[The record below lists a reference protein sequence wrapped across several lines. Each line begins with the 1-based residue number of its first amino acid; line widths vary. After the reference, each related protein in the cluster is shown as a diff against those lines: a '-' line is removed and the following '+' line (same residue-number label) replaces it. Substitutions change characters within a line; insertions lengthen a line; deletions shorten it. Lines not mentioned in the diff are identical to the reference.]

1 MNDFIETNKA
11 VKALSNN
18 QRDIKFVILGK
29 SINLRMCFT
38 QKTMSIAN
46 FFSEDPNI
54 NPPMRTISYSTRLK
68 VVSYLKDNSFHRA
81 PHPLKEQSTK

>member
-1 MNDFIETNKA
+1 MNDFIEINKA

-18 QRDIKFVILGK
+18 QRDIKCVILGK

-54 NPPMRTISYSTRLK
+54 TPPMRTISYSTR
-68 VVSYLKDNSFHRA
+68 
-81 PHPLKEQSTK
+81 QSLIVPD